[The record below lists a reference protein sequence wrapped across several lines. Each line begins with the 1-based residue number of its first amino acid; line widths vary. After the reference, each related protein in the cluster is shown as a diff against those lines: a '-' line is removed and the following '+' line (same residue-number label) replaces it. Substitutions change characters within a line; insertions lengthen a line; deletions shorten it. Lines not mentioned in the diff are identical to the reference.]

1 MARERQADGRQFRH
15 PWLHRES
22 RRPRARLGRAG
33 LPRARAWR
41 RRRRARGGV
50 RAEAARRRGA
60 CGQSN
65 GVARGGPC
73 STLWGQ
79 GARLRRRAAAAARH
93 GSPGELHL
101 ARPGGKAAARD
112 RSRPAQAERSR
123 LRRGVCT
130 AGDRIAGRRAQ
141 ARSPDRRRPGHAA
154 AAGGIRLSQVVRRQP
169 ERDPG
174 AARDGRSRHRR
185 QDAKMTGE
193 RQMMKSF
200 IAISLALGAAG
211 ASAQQTVNM
220 PIAIEEINA
229 KGGILQRKINAP
241 QADTQSNAGI
251 SRAQVQ
257 KAIDGDPYVILG
269 PVFSGSV
276 KVNMVLAQQAEV
288 PQIVGAEA
296 ADITQAGNPYI
307 FRTSF
312 GQQMSMP
319 KIANYLRDGLK
330 ARTVAVL
337 WVNNDFGKGGRDT
350 FVKEMA
356 ARNIKV
362 VSDVSTESGQ
372 MDFAADVVKLKG
384 ANADAIF
391 VYTNEEESARFLR
404 EARKQGIDKP
414 LIGETTLLGQKV
426 IDMAGPAANGAR
438 GHVGL
443 SADAPVPAVLA
454 FKEKFNKRFSYVP
467 DHNGIKGY
475 TGVYAVKYA
484 TEQIGKFDRKLLART
499 MHGLT
504 IKPEQEPGILMETTW
519 DNNGDIDRI
528 SFLAEVV
535 DGKQKIVQTLPKLG
549 K

>member
-1 MARERQADGRQFRH
+1 
-15 PWLHRES
+15 
-22 RRPRARLGRAG
+22 
-33 LPRARAWR
+33 
-41 RRRRARGGV
+41 
-50 RAEAARRRGA
+50 
-60 CGQSN
+60 
-65 GVARGGPC
+65 
-73 STLWGQ
+73 
-79 GARLRRRAAAAARH
+79 
-93 GSPGELHL
+93 
-101 ARPGGKAAARD
+101 
-112 RSRPAQAERSR
+112 
-123 LRRGVCT
+123 
-130 AGDRIAGRRAQ
+130 
-141 ARSPDRRRPGHAA
+141 
-154 AAGGIRLSQVVRRQP
+154 
-169 ERDPG
+169 
-174 AARDGRSRHRR
+174 
-185 QDAKMTGE
+185 
-193 RQMMKSF
+193 MMKSF
-200 IAISLALGAAG
+200 IAVSLALGAAG

-220 PIAIEEINA
+220 PIVIELSGAGAVSGTNFRDGAVLAIEEINA
-229 KGGILQRKINAP
+229 KGGILKRKINAP
-241 QADTQSNAGI
+241 QADTQSNPGI

-276 KVNMVLAQQAEV
+276 KANMVLAQLAEV

-296 ADITQAGNPYI
+296 AEITQAGNPYI

-330 ARTVAVL
+330 AKTVAVL

-362 VSDVSTESGQ
+362 VGDVSTESGQ

-454 FKEKFNKRFSYVP
+454 FKEKFSKRFGYVP

-484 TEQIGKFDRKLLART
+484 TEKIGRFDRKLLAKT
-499 MHGLT
+499 LHGLT

-535 DGKQKIVQTLPKLG
+535 EGKQKIVQTLPKLG
-549 K
+549 SGK